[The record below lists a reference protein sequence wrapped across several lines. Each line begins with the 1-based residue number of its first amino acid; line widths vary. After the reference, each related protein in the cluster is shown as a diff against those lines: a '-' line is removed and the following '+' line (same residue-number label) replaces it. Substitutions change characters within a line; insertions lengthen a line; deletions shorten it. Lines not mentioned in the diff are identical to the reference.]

1 MKSTSE
7 KNVSIDTFFVVFL
20 VNVRYDLKGERNLM
34 RTIFRNRET
43 KKHINFKLE
52 EIEQYIEEFK
62 ELLKSDQYKI
72 SQNEKREENIDFIEG
87 YKIDKSKEKEILLNI
102 EARDFCYAVDNKN
115 PKFAHEKLYIFC
127 PQYELD
133 YWGEKEL
140 VEIYIK
146 TNLIKYKNENK
157 YIIIISFHKRN
168 KPVTYLFR

>member
-1 MKSTSE
+1 M
-7 KNVSIDTFFVVFL
+7 
-20 VNVRYDLKGERNLM
+20 NVRYDLKGERILM

-43 KKHINFKLE
+43 KKHINFTLK
-52 EIEQYIEEFK
+52 EIEQYIGEFK
-62 ELLKSDQYKI
+62 ELLKSDHYMI
-72 SQNEKREENIDFIEG
+72 SQNEKREENIGFIED
-87 YKIDKSKEKEILLNI
+87 YKIDKSKEKEILFNI